1 MVYELI
7 YLIKFIKFFEPFLLT
22 EALLQFA
29 HGAAYVLEDA
39 DKFVRQG
46 IQPRGLRMIILWESL
61 SATCLTR
68 VFITVTDWL

>member
-7 YLIKFIKFFEPFLLT
+7 YLIMFIKFFESFLLT

-46 IQPRGLRMIILWESL
+46 IQPRG
-61 SATCLTR
+61 SADDHPLG
-68 VFITVTDWL
+68 VPVGDVPD